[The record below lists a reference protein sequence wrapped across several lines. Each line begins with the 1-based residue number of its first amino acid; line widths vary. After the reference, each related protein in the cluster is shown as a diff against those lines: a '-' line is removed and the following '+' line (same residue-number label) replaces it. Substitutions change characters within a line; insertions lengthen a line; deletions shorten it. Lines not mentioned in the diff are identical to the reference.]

1 MITLGPDG
9 VKSENSLIRYLSL
22 LLSREYPVES
32 KKQQLQN
39 EYNIEMDQ
47 ELEKEMTTVCN
58 LGEGI
63 ARKSRDEGLAQGVA
77 QGMNKVTQLMAK
89 LCSLKKYQD
98 VEKASTD
105 PEYLQKLLEEYRLV
119 EA

>member
-1 MITLGPDG
+1 
-9 VKSENSLIRYLSL
+9 
-22 LLSREYPVES
+22 
-32 KKQQLQN
+32 
-39 EYNIEMDQ
+39 MDQ
-47 ELEKEMTTVCN
+47 ELEKEKTTVCN

-63 ARKSRDEGLAQGVA
+63 ARKSRDEGLT

-98 VEKASTD
+98 VEKASND
-105 PEYLQKLLEEYRLV
+105 PEYFQKLLKEYGLA